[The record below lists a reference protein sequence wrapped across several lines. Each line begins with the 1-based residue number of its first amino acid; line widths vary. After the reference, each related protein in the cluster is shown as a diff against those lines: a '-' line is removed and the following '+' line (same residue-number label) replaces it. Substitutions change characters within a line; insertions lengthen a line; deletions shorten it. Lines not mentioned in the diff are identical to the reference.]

1 MTDRIER
8 RSPQRLTQ
16 AQWARK
22 NPLLA
27 RHQSQDEWFAYIRE
41 QAETNPA
48 FGMLML
54 ILRDKKRG
62 VL

>member
-1 MTDRIER
+1 MPDHIER

-22 NPLLA
+22 NPGLA
-27 RHQSQDEWFAYIRE
+27 RHYTQDEWFAYIRE
-41 QAETNPA
+41 QFETNPM
-48 FGMLML
+48 FGALML
-54 ILRDKKRG
+54 IIRDKKRG